1 MRIAVCLYE
10 RCSTFVSRGLPLST
24 MRMETA
30 PEARS
35 AISQH
40 WTLERLSIPPT
51 SLREDLHEGQLN
63 AWLREREA
71 TLDLL
76 G

>member
-1 MRIAVCLYE
+1 
-10 RCSTFVSRGLPLST
+10 